1 MVEMEES
8 YEGCLDFVLSP
19 QIEPSDKMYP
29 GTPVENFNK
38 SESRRGRPKAAMIS
52 NLILEGS
59 ISKNGIRCDIC
70 SRVFPRDKSLQAH
83 RRVHTG
89 ERPYSCDYPGCTRKF
104 KQSGQLKTHQRLHTG
119 ERPFLCSAEGCNSRF
134 THANRHCT
142 SHPNATLIR
151 CDDFA
156 LLDSSESNQSE
167 EVKQWLLKYRAE
179 RREARS
185 SDKKRNDSPRRDMT
199 PTLSDMTNVDREN
212 RTPGQTSRKSLFGTP
227 DSPRKRELPKKRWLR
242 IASREQE
249 SLANLNR
256 PTVLRHAGCLSPPP
270 SGNNTFQWLSSPTWA
285 TSTPIRN
292 CGPPTPPHSA
302 ERHIKI
308 EEEVQEILA
317 VPLPNDSFNSSF
329 EIHHHIES
337 FNDQVFNIEY
347 AA

>member
-1 MVEMEES
+1 MAEMEEVA
-8 YEGCLDFVLSP
+8 YEGCLDFMLSP
-19 QIEPSDKMYP
+19 QVEPSDKMFP
-29 GTPVENFNK
+29 VTPMENNNK

-52 NLILEGS
+52 NLILEGAV
-59 ISKNGIRCDIC
+59 SKNGIRCDIC

-89 ERPYSCDYPGCTRKF
+89 ERPYCCDYPGCTRKF

-119 ERPFLCSAEGCNSRF
+119 ERPFLCSIEGCNSRF
-134 THANRHCT
+134 THANRHCAA
-142 SHPNATLIR
+142 HPSAPLVR

-156 LLDSSESNQSE
+156 LLDSPEANQSE

-185 SDKKRNDSPRRDMT
+185 EQKKRGESPRRERT
-199 PTLSDMTNVDREN
+199 PSLSDMTNIDREN
-212 RTPGQTSRKSLFGTP
+212 RTPGQTTRKSLFGTP

-256 PTVLRHAGCLSPPP
+256 PTVLRHASSCLSPPP
-270 SGNNTFQWLSSPTWA
+270 TTAGNLQWMSPPNWA
-285 TSTPIRN
+285 SSTPIRG
-292 CGPPTPPHSA
+292 CAPPTPPHSG
-302 ERHIKI
+302 ERHIKL
-308 EEEVQEILA
+308 EDDELA

-329 EIHHHIES
+329 ELLH
-337 FNDQVFNIEY
+337 NDSIGVHPFKTEY
-347 AA
+347 DY